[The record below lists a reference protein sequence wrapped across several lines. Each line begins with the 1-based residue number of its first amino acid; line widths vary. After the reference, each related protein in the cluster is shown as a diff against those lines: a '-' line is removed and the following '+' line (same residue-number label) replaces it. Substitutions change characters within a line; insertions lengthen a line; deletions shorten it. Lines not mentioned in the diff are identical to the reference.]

1 MSQLQDMKKEMSKRR
16 MINKAYKFRLYPNEV
31 QKEYFAKTFGCVRYF
46 YNRSLYESIEYYKQ
60 YKKSINIT
68 PATYK
73 KEEEC
78 SWLKEVDS
86 LALANAQMQ
95 RQVAY
100 KNFFKGQCKF
110 PRFRKKTNI
119 QSYTT
124 NNQGGNIFVNES
136 GRYIT
141 LPKIKQ
147 VRIKRHRKIVG
158 RIKSCTITK
167 TCDNKYYVS
176 ILTEQEEPQK
186 LPFIKNEVGIDLGL
200 KEFAIMSNGEKIDN
214 PKYYEKAE
222 KKLKK
227 EQRKLSL
234 MEKGSSNRNKQRIK
248 VAKAHNHIKQQR
260 EDFLQKLSTKI
271 IRENQSIFLETLKT
285 KNMQQNH
292 NLAKSISSAS
302 WSKFVNM
309 LTYKSKWYGRNIIQI
324 PSNYPSS
331 QLCNICGYQNKEAKN
346 LQVREWTCPKCKT
359 HHDRDIN
366 ASINIMNKGKEILS
380 GQELSIEPVD
390 THNRSYVEQEAPTS
404 NLR

>member
-1 MSQLQDMKKEMSKRR
+1 
-16 MINKAYKFRLYPNEV
+16 MINKAYKFRLYPNEM

-60 YKKSINIT
+60 NKKSINIT

-100 KNFFKGQCKF
+100 KNFFTGQCKF
-110 PRFRKKTNI
+110 PKFRKKTNQ

-124 NNQGGNIFVNES
+124 NNQDDNIKFSES
-136 GRYIT
+136 GRYIK

-147 VRIKRHRKIVG
+147 VRVKKHREVLG
-158 RIKSCTITK
+158 TIKSCTITK

-176 ILTEQEEPQK
+176 ILTEQED
-186 LPFIKNEVGIDLGL
+186 IKPLNKSNNEVGIDLGL
-200 KEFAIMSNGEKIDN
+200 KEFAIMSNDEKVEN

-234 MEKGSSNRNKQRIK
+234 MVKGSSNRNKQRIK
-248 VAKAHNHIKQQR
+248 VAKVHNHIKQQR

-271 IRENQSIFLETLKT
+271 IRENQSIFLETLKV

-302 WSKFVNM
+302 WSSFVNM
-309 LTYKSKWYGRNIIQI
+309 LTYKSKWYGREIIQI

-331 QLCNICGYQNKEAKN
+331 QLCSVCGYQNKEVKD
-346 LQVREWTCPKCKT
+346 LKVREWECPQCHT

-366 ASINIMNKGKEILS
+366 ASINILKKGKEILS
-380 GQELSIEPVD
+380 GQELSVEPVD
-390 THNRSYVEQEAPTS
+390 THDKSYVEQETTTS
-404 NLR
+404 TSR